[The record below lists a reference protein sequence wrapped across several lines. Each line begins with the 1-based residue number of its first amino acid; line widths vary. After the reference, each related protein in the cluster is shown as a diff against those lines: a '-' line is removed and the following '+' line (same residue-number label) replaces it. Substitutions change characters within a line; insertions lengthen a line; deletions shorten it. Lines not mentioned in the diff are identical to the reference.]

1 MLGVFSP
8 LFQTFTRAKAVRVER
23 STFCSLFLHDVV
35 MRIQFSFLLKSEPIS
50 WCQFWNWDTLY
61 FFCYSLYDHFIRCWA
76 MLHTSGLV
84 TVKKPFQKIDFS
96 IQWFF
101 FVFHHKI
108 EGKASYFTLTL
119 FNWVNLFLL
128 HVVGSKL
135 ISYPSSLGRK
145 AIFTLLLL
153 IHNSIF
159 TPIL

>member
-50 WCQFWNWDTLY
+50 WWCQFRNWDTLY
-61 FFCYSLYDHFIRCWA
+61 FFVTSLYDHFIRCWA

-84 TVKKPFQKIDFS
+84 TVKKTFQKIDFS

-101 FVFHHKI
+101 FSSQNWGQSELLNF
-108 EGKASYFTLTL
+108 TL

>member
-50 WCQFWNWDTLY
+50 WWCQFRNWDTLY
-61 FFCYSLYDHFIRCWA
+61 FFVTSLYDHFIRCWA

-96 IQWFF
+96 SQNWGQSELRNFNLILLGQS
-101 FVFHHKI
+101 I
-108 EGKASYFTLTL
+108 FTPRCRVK
-119 FNWVNLFLL
+119 FIF
-128 HVVGSKL
+128 
-135 ISYPSSLGRK
+135 YPSLLGRK

-153 IHNSIF
+153 GHNSIF
-159 TPIL
+159 TPLL